1 MVTFDL
7 NSEPFVELG
16 LLRLSGEAFGPQGF
30 AQGMDEVVHVLIHRR
45 TSTFGYGHMVSG
57 ERLIFTGRSDADRFS
72 YDGLNAW
79 LDECRFLAYSP
90 GVGTWTTA
98 VVHVFPDRPGRL
110 DLYDEE
116 ILERDAQGN
125 WPPGGQPAGAQT
137 WAQQLLAFPRLLNN
151 IPGSMLEILR
161 TEGVTPPIYNP
172 EFTSVDWNN
181 RRRPV
186 TERGTDFTVEP
197 TVIDP
202 SLEPGVFA
210 KISKKLF
217 GA

>member
-1 MVTFDL
+1 MGTFDS
-7 NSEPFVELG
+7 NTEPFVEIG
-16 LLRLSGEAFGPQGF
+16 LQRLSGEAFGPQGF
-30 AQGMDEVVHVLIHRR
+30 AQGTDEVVHVLIHRR

-57 ERLIFTGRSDADRFS
+57 ENLIYTGRSDADRFS
-72 YDGLNAW
+72 HDGLNIW

-90 GVGTWTTA
+90 GIGTWTTA

-116 ILERDAQGN
+116 HLERDAQGN

-151 IPGSMLEILR
+151 IPGWMLAILE
-161 TEGVTPPIYNP
+161 TEGVTPPVYNP
-172 EFTSVDWNN
+172 EFGSVDWNN

-186 TERGTDFTVEP
+186 TDRGTDFAAEP

-202 SLEPGVFA
+202 SLEPGIFT
-210 KISKKLF
+210 KISKRLF
-217 GA
+217 GG